1 MSFTTRPHDVLSL
14 QVIYLSFHCQCKPGP
29 GYLVH
34 CAVTF
39 AIPHTLTVSLRQ
51 IFPEYSA
58 VISGL
63 RMGICPIYFVP
74 QYYPIYCVPH
84 LTVLKSG
91 FPCLWPWLHSNPLF
105 STGLTHPPS
114 LPSHSTQHLLAK
126 KVAELKVF
134 KKLKICWNLK
144 WN

>member
-14 QVIYLSFHCQCKPGP
+14 QVIYLSCHCQCKPGP

-39 AIPHTLTVSLRQ
+39 AIPHTLTVSLTVSLCQ

-74 QYYPIYCVPH
+74 QYYPIYCVPQYYPIYCVPH

-91 FPCLWPWLHSNPLF
+91 FPCL
-105 STGLTHPPS
+105 
-114 LPSHSTQHLLAK
+114 
-126 KVAELKVF
+126 
-134 KKLKICWNLK
+134 
-144 WN
+144 